1 MAETTQVDAGLLITE
16 RRGAVGLIR
25 LNRPKVL
32 NALSDALIAE
42 LVGTLEAWDKDGD
55 LRVAVLTGGEKVFA
69 AGADISEL
77 AGATALSLSKAD
89 RLAQW
94 AKVRRF
100 SKPIVAAVSG
110 FALGGGCELA
120 LSCDLIVASETAVF
134 GQPELAIGVMPGAG
148 GTQRLTRALGRYRAM
163 EVCVAGRRISAREAL
178 EWGLASKVVP
188 PELIIEEALALAAHI
203 AASAPLAVRA
213 IKQAV
218 HLAED
223 LDIEAGLTHERHAFY
238 QLFDSE
244 DQKEGMKA
252 FLEKRKPA
260 FKGK

>member
-1 MAETTQVDAGLLITE
+1 MAETTQVGTDILTE
-16 RRGAVGLIR
+16 IRGAVGLIR

-32 NALSDALIAE
+32 NALRDGLIAQ
-42 LVGTLEAWDKDGD
+42 LVAVLEAWDKDEGI
-55 LRVAVLTGGEKVFA
+55 RAVVLTGGEKVFA

-77 AGATALSLSKAD
+77 ADATTAALSQSD

-94 AKVRRF
+94 AKVRFF

-120 LSCDLIVASETAVF
+120 LSCDLIVASDTAVF
-134 GQPELAIGVMPGAG
+134 GQPELSIGVMPGAG

-188 PELIIEEALALAAHI
+188 PELLIEEALSLAAHI
-203 AASAPLAVRA
+203 AAQAPLAVRA

-218 HLAED
+218 CLAED
-223 LDIEAGLTHERHAFY
+223 LDIEAGLTHERQAFY
-238 QLFDSE
+238 KLFDSE